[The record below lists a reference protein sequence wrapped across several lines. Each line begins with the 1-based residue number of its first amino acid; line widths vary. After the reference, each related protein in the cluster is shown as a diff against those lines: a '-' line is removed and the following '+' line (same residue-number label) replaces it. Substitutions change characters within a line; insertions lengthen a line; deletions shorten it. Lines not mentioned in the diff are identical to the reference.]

1 MSGTRRV
8 AVVGAG
14 MVGLA
19 TAWHLQAHGVEVTV
33 LDREGVA
40 AGASWG
46 NAGWLTPAMATPL
59 PEPAVLRYGV
69 RALVNPGSPVYLPPR
84 ADPQLLRFVGGFVR
98 HSTMGRWERAMR
110 SLLPLNDRAL
120 DAFDHLVEHGV
131 DGTVRDADPLM
142 ACYTDVRH
150 VKVLLDEFRHI
161 ARAGGHVDHELIS
174 GQEARRRE
182 PAVSEAVEAAVLIRG
197 QRFLDP
203 VRFVAALA
211 DSVRHRGGSLLTRA
225 EVTGLVD
232 RGDHVELRTRRGE
245 QAGGGHDGDSRGT
258 GDGGSRGT
266 DDRGSRGTDDGG
278 AGRYDAV
285 VVATG
290 AWLGDLVAPFGVRHV
305 VQAGRGYSFSV
316 EPERVPAGPLY
327 LPEARVAVTPLGDRV
342 RVAGMMEFRRPDEP
356 LDPRRIRAIVD
367 SVRPMLAGI
376 PLDDRQDEWVGSR
389 PVTADGLPLVGRTTS
404 ERVFVAGGHGMWG
417 ITLGPVTGHL
427 LAEQIVTG
435 RVPPE
440 LRPLDPLRRIAWAP
454 SRAGRRPVPGA
465 VSASLPGA

>member
-19 TAWHLQAHGVEVTV
+19 TAWHLQEHGVEVTV

-46 NAGWLTPAMATPL
+46 NAGWLTPAIATPL

-69 RALVNPGSPVYLPPR
+69 RALVNPGSPVYVPPR
-84 ADPQLLRFVGGFVR
+84 ADRQLLRFVGGFVR
-98 HSTMGRWERAMR
+98 HSTMGRWEKAMR
-110 SLLPLNDRAL
+110 ALLPLNDRSL
-120 DAFDHLVEHGV
+120 DAFAHLVEHGV
-131 DGTVRDADPLM
+131 EGTVREADPLI

-161 ARAGGHVDHELIS
+161 ASAGGTVDHELVS
-174 GQEARRRE
+174 GDEARRRE
-182 PAVSEAVEAAVLIRG
+182 PAVSGAVEAAVVIRG
-197 QRFLDP
+197 QRYLDP
-203 VRFVAALA
+203 PSFVAALA
-211 DSVRHRGGSLLTRA
+211 DSVRQRGGTLVTDA

-232 RGDHVELRTRRGE
+232 RGGSVEVRTRGADDSG
-245 QAGGGHDGDSRGT
+245 QGGDAGT
-258 GDGGSRGT
+258 
-266 DDRGSRGTDDGG
+266 
-278 AGRYDAV
+278 YDAV

-316 EPERVPAGPLY
+316 TPERMPAGPLY
-327 LPEARVAVTPLGDRV
+327 LPEARVALTPLGDRL

-367 SVRPMLAGI
+367 SARPMLQGI
-376 PLDDRQDEWVGSR
+376 PLDDRREEWVGSR
-389 PVTADGLPLVGRTTS
+389 PVTADGLPLVGRTSS
-404 ERVFVAGGHGMWG
+404 ERVFVSGGHGMWG
-417 ITLGPVTGHL
+417 ITLGPVTGQL
-427 LAEQIVTG
+427 LADQVVTG
-435 RVPPE
+435 RVAAE
-440 LRPLDPLRRIAWAP
+440 LAPLDPLRRIDWAP
-454 SRAGRRPVPGA
+454 SLARRRSAPGAGRPAVPPQ
-465 VSASLPGA
+465 AS

>member
-69 RALVNPGSPVYLPPR
+69 RALVSPSSPVYLPPR
-84 ADPQLLRFVGGFVR
+84 ADPRLIRFVGGFVR
-98 HSTMGRWERAMR
+98 HSTMGRWETAMR
-110 SLLPLNDRAL
+110 ALLPLNGRAL
-120 DAFDHLVEHGV
+120 DAFSHLVRHGV
-131 DGTVRDADPLM
+131 DGTVRDADPLI

-150 VKVLLDEFRHI
+150 VRVLLDEFRHI
-161 ARAGGHVDHELIS
+161 AHAGGEVDHELVS
-174 GQEARRRE
+174 GEEARRRE

-197 QRFLDP
+197 QRYLDP

-211 DSVRHRGGSLLTRA
+211 DAVRGRGAPVVTGA
-225 EVTGLVD
+225 EVTGIVD

-245 QAGGGHDGDSRGT
+245 QGGTRHDGSG
-258 GDGGSRGT
+258 
-266 DDRGSRGTDDGG
+266 RGTDDGDT
-278 AGRYDAV
+278 GRYDAV

-316 EPERVPAGPLY
+316 TPEQMPAGPIY
-327 LPEARVAVTPLGDRV
+327 LPEARVALTPLGDRV

-356 LDPRRIRAIVD
+356 LDVRRIRAIVD
-367 SVRPMLAGI
+367 SVRPMLRGI
-376 PLDDRQDEWVGSR
+376 PLDDRREEWVGSR

-417 ITLGPVTGHL
+417 ITLGPVTGQL

-435 RVPPE
+435 DVPAA
-440 LRPLDPLRRIAWAP
+440 LTPLDPLRRVDWRP
-454 SRAGRRPVPGA
+454 SRTRRRATPGAGTAPVPGA
-465 VSASLPGA
+465 